1 MNRTQS
7 QIIYPQDAMP
17 KKLLGTNNFQFKLNQ
32 VYSQLVILNQ
42 SSILE
47 GSKVPNIPFNQLTL
61 ENSKSQGNF
70 NTYQNNYNTSI
81 NQTLPLNQNM
91 SQFNLKDSLLNPNS
105 TKSNQSLFQSYEYS
119 VKHFGLLCDRT
130 FIESSKAFKSQKY
143 GTKRNPRGIKLEPLE
158 QQQTHN
164 IDLNKHSKIL
174 LKQKSFLPYSQI
186 SDWDMRMYIKK
197 SVDYK
202 GRSITFSLN
211 SIEIVAQEQLKS
223 SEEEMQQ
230 EQEQEEQI
238 NQNSQNKKGSK
249 KILTHMLN
257 FSVLEYLIQYKYE
270 QIKEFFEN
278 NMKIVSYR
286 QEDDQDNLID
296 IPRLEF
302 DFDQFESTAQAES
315 KNAEFQNETYPE
327 ALEIISRE
335 IEDVT
340 YQVNFPCIEI
350 LDQQLNYKKQIY
362 LSREQLRELLQN
374 KFSNLENY
382 LQQYEEDIKE
392 LYPEEQEKNGEQ
404 EEEKEQEQIEEQ
416 EQKQENLPSSK
427 PPSQQQIENQVYFLG
442 PTQAKSVENKR
453 SSTKQS
459 QIHSQNQLEQ
469 SRNNQSD
476 LVTNL
481 ARLSLT
487 QLEEKKQI
495 NFRIKDSNEE
505 KSVFELLGKKYY
517 KELVNQEEYII
528 ISFFPSKIS
537 LKQQNIE
544 YAQQITH
551 NLTFQDF
558 YELIALTTHY
568 DMLNYIISKVRFS
581 GERKS
586 SSQANSDEEDNSLKK
601 RASFLKKIDLQL
613 PKHEFDPKNFI
624 ILNQENEING
634 LLKENLGMVT
644 LDNKKYSIKISPP
657 IFEINYSLENRR
669 EVQIATIQQLN
680 EILKRGFNFRFE
692 VIP

>member
-47 GSKVPNIPFNQLTL
+47 GSKIPNIPLNQITL
-61 ENSKSQGNF
+61 ENSKSQGNLY
-70 NTYQNNYNTSI
+70 TYQNNYNTSI
-81 NQTLPLNQNM
+81 NQSMPLNQNLNM
-91 SQFNLKDSLLNPNS
+91 SQFNLKDSLLNPSS

-130 FIESSKAFKSQKY
+130 FIENSKAFKSQKY
-143 GTKRNPRGIKLEPLE
+143 GAKRNPRGIKLEPLE
-158 QQQTHN
+158 QQQIHN

-174 LKQKSFLPYSQI
+174 SKQKSFLPYSQI

-197 SVDYK
+197 SIDYK
-202 GRSITFSLN
+202 GRLITISLN

-223 SEEEMQQ
+223 SEEEMQS
-230 EQEQEEQI
+230 EQEEQI

-249 KILTHMLN
+249 KILNHMLN
-257 FSVLEYLIQYKYE
+257 FSILEYLIQYKQE
-270 QIKEFFEN
+270 QIQEFFEKY
-278 NMKIVSYR
+278 MKIVSYK

-302 DFDQFESTAQAES
+302 DFEQFETNTQIDS
-315 KNAEFQNETYPE
+315 KNTEFQNEIYPE
-327 ALEIISRE
+327 STEITSSE
-335 IEDVT
+335 IENVV
-340 YQVNFPCIEI
+340 YQVNYPYIEI

-362 LSREQLRELLQN
+362 LSREQLRELLFN

-382 LQQYEEDIKE
+382 MQQYQEDIKE
-392 LYPEEQEKNGEQ
+392 LYPEEQEKN
-404 EEEKEQEQIEEQ
+404 EQEQQEQTEEQ
-416 EQKQENLPSSK
+416 EQKEENQPASK

-442 PTQAKSVENKR
+442 SQQPKSVENKR
-453 SSTKQS
+453 QSTKQS
-459 QIHSQNQLEQ
+459 HQNSQNQLEQ
-469 SRNNQSD
+469 SRNNQTSD

-495 NFRIKDSNEE
+495 SFTIKDSDEE

-528 ISFFPSKIS
+528 ISFFPSKVT
-537 LKQQNIE
+537 LKQQNVE
-544 YAQQITH
+544 FAQQITH
-551 NLTFQDF
+551 NLTFLDF

-568 DMLNYIISKVRFS
+568 DLLNYIISKIRFS

-586 SSQANSDEEDNSLKK
+586 SSQPNTDDEGDSLKK
-601 RASFLKKIDLQL
+601 RPSFLKKVDLQL
-613 PKHEFDPKNFI
+613 PKYEFDPKNFI
-624 ILNQENEING
+624 ILNQENEVNG
-634 LLKENLGMVT
+634 LLKENLGIVT

-680 EILKRGFNFRFE
+680 EIIKRGFNFRFQ
-692 VIP
+692 VTP

>member
-7 QIIYPQDAMP
+7 QITYPQDAMP

-47 GSKVPNIPFNQLTL
+47 GSKAPNIPFTQIAL
-61 ENSKSQGNF
+61 ENSKSQGNL

-81 NQTLPLNQNM
+81 NQSMPLNQNHNM

-105 TKSNQSLFQSYEYS
+105 TKSNQSLLQSYEYS

-130 FIESSKAFKSQKY
+130 FIENSKAFKSQKY
-143 GTKRNPRGIKLEPLE
+143 GAKRNPRGIKLEPLE
-158 QQQTHN
+158 QQQIHN

-197 SVDYK
+197 QVDYK
-202 GRSITFSLN
+202 GRLIAISLN
-211 SIEIVAQEQLKS
+211 SIEIVAQEQPKS

-230 EQEQEEQI
+230 EQEEQI
-238 NQNSQNKKGSK
+238 NQNSQSRKGSK
-249 KILTHMLN
+249 RILNHMLN
-257 FSVLEYLIQYKYE
+257 FSILEYLIQYKYE
-270 QIKEFFEN
+270 QIQEFFEKY
-278 NMKIVSYR
+278 MKMVSYK
-286 QEDDQDNLID
+286 QDDDQENVID

-302 DFDQFESTAQAES
+302 DFEQFEADAQIDS
-315 KNAEFQNETYPE
+315 QNAEFQNETYPE
-327 ALEIISRE
+327 TVEILSRE
-335 IEDVT
+335 IEDIA
-340 YQVNFPCIEI
+340 YQVNFPYIEI
-350 LDQQLNYKKQIY
+350 LDQQMNYKKQIY
-362 LSREQLRELLQN
+362 LSKEQLRELLLN
-374 KFSNLENY
+374 KFSNLESF

-392 LYPEEQEKNGEQ
+392 LYPEEQEKN
-404 EEEKEQEQIEEQ
+404 EEEQIEEQ
-416 EQKQENLPSSK
+416 AQKPENQPASK
-427 PPSQQQIENQVYFLG
+427 PHSQQIIENQVYFQG
-442 PTQAKSVENKR
+442 SKQANSVENKR
-453 SSTKQS
+453 QSTKQS
-459 QIHSQNQLEQ
+459 QQHSQNQLEQ
-469 SRNNQSD
+469 SRNNQTSD

-481 ARLSLT
+481 ARLSLS

-495 NFRIKDSNEE
+495 SFTIKDSSEE
-505 KSVFELLGKKYY
+505 KSVFQLMSKKYY

-528 ISFFPSKIS
+528 ISFFPSKVT
-537 LKQQNIE
+537 LKQQNVD

-551 NLTFQDF
+551 NLTFLDF

-568 DMLNYIISKVRFS
+568 DLLNYIISKIRFS
-581 GERKS
+581 GDRKS
-586 SSQANSDEEDNSLKK
+586 SSQPNTDDEGDDSLKK
-601 RASFLKKIDLQL
+601 RSSFLKKIDLQL

-634 LLKENLGMVT
+634 LLKENLGIVT

-657 IFEINYSLENRR
+657 IFEFNYSLENRR

-692 VIP
+692 VTA